1 MASSK
6 IDQINWQAQDDART
20 MARYE
25 EIMADTARKNRAIR
39 EAKKQAKDLSQRA
52 NVMNKIAGKKK

>member
-39 EAKKQAKDLSQRA
+39 EAKKQAKDLNQRA

>member
-25 EIMADTARKNRAIR
+25 EIMADTARKNRAIK
-39 EAKKQAKDLSQRA
+39 EAKKQAKDLNQRA

>member
-39 EAKKQAKDLSQRA
+39 EAKKQAKDLNQRA
-52 NVMNKIAGKKK
+52 NMMNKIAGKKK